1 MELTVQSEVATAV
14 ARYKRAARA
23 MEIYRVGVRE
33 QASSNLNVVWQTYE
47 LGSKTLL
54 DYIAEQRR
62 FIEIEN
68 GYIDTLLETYLA
80 RVDILRVAAEPKLI
94 ALDRSVGI
102 DAKNV
107 EVK

>member
-1 MELTVQSEVATAV
+1 MATAFR
-14 ARYKRAARA
+14 RYERAARA

-33 QASSNLNVVWQTYE
+33 QASSNLNVIWQTYE

-62 FIEIEN
+62 YIELEN

-80 RVDILRVAAEPKLI
+80 RVDMLRAAAEPKLI
-94 ALDRSVGI
+94 ALANAGVDVAG
-102 DAKNV
+102 KNV

>member
-1 MELTVQSEVATAV
+1 MRSEVATAL
-14 ARYKRAARA
+14 ARYQRAARA

-33 QASSNLNVVWQTYE
+33 QASSNLNVIWQTYE
-47 LGSKTLL
+47 LGSRTLL

-80 RVDILRVAAEPKLI
+80 RVEMLRTAAEPKLI
-94 ALDRSVGI
+94 ALANAAAVGV
-102 DAKNV
+102 KNV